1 MFIIKAISLDIYIL
15 LCMLPSSPWHHICV
29 HLLLLFTSRIYA
41 FSYPCIL
48 EKPKSMPSP
57 IAVVYTTYFTMLLV
71 NRNLGGASFSSSLY
85 LVDRFFR
92 FLSFLRE
99 DPSPLALCLVA
110 GTRSQ
115 YFAVL
120 LIQSFFFLT
129 ELLIQSYNST
139 HPSFSVRWDMI
150 VDI

>member
-1 MFIIKAISLDIYIL
+1 
-15 LCMLPSSPWHHICV
+15 
-29 HLLLLFTSRIYA
+29 
-41 FSYPCIL
+41 
-48 EKPKSMPSP
+48 MPSP

-71 NRNLGGASFSSSLY
+71 NRNLGGASISSSLY

-120 LIQSFFFLT
+120 LIQSFFFLNRT
-129 ELLIQSYNST
+129 THSELQLNS
-139 HPSFSVRWDMI
+139 SIIFCSLRYDSGYI
-150 VDI
+150 DE